1 MATKEQKINELI
13 ERWFKNRQVLS
24 KEDFEMIKEM
34 YWVVKK

>member
-1 MATKEQKINELI
+1 MATKQQTINELI
-13 ERWFKNRQVLS
+13 ERWFKNRQALS